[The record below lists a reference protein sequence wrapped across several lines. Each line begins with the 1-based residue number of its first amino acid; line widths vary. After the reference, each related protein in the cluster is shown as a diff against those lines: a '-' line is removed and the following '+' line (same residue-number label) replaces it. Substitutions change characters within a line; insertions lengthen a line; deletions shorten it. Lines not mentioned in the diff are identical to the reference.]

1 MRDFDA
7 PSPRPAVA
15 AAPCVRRAA
24 LLVWLCASAA
34 ATPALAAQDAP
45 GSAAAAPAS
54 ASASAA
60 VKPAETKPAASAASA
75 ARAASSSAPAS
86 GAAPASAA
94 STASAAEAPEVP
106 AVLPPPVFHPAPAS
120 ADAATAI
127 TRRAVAMR
135 NAYASEVTR
144 RLDVPADVQHAYAQR
159 LQQALAAKGHADLA
173 GEYVVLVDRSRN
185 VQALFLYFRTT
196 PANRWEW
203 IGASPVGTGLPG
215 QYDHFVSPTG
225 VFEHSP
231 VNMDFRAEGT
241 ENENGIRGYGAR
253 GRRIFD
259 FGWVDGQR
267 GWGKGGMSPM
277 RFQMHSTDPDKLEP
291 LLGIRHSK
299 GCVRIPGSLNAFL
312 DRHGILDA
320 DYETR
325 AAEGEVPRVLHDGE
339 APREATPDAGRYL
352 VVVDTAAAK
361 RPAWSPLPGRAAWRK
376 VPKGGDTAD

>member
-7 PSPRPAVA
+7 PSPRLSTAAVHRA
-15 AAPCVRRAA
+15 RGAA

-34 ATPALAAQDAP
+34 AGVAPPALAQDAAS
-45 GSAAAAPAS
+45 SATAAS
-54 ASASAA
+54 ASAHAAAKPAHASSGTSSAA
-60 VKPAETKPAASAASA
+60 SAATAASGAPASSTASTPASAASA
-75 ARAASSSAPAS
+75 
-86 GAAPASAA
+86 
-94 STASAAEAPEVP
+94 TEAPEVP
-106 AVLPPPVFHPAPAS
+106 AVLPPPVFHPAPAN
-120 ADAATAI
+120 ADDAIAI
-127 TRRAVAMR
+127 TKRAVAMR

-144 RLDVPADVQHAYAQR
+144 RLDVPADVQHAYALR

-173 GEYVVLVDRSRN
+173 GEYVVLVDRARN
-185 VQALFLYFRTT
+185 VQALMVYFRTT
-196 PANRWEW
+196 PANQWEW
-203 IGASPVGTGLPG
+203 IGASPVGTGMPG

-325 AAEGEVPRVLHDGE
+325 AAEGEVPRVLHDGD

-376 VPKGGDTAD
+376 VPKSGDTAD